1 MNYIVWAESNDP
13 RYNLAVEA
21 HLQTLVK
28 EGDVILYLWQNEHTV
43 VIGKNQNILK
53 ECRARLLEEEGGYV
67 ARRTTGGGAVYQDMG
82 NVCFTFLASPEMY
95 DLKRQ
100 SGIIADACRFYGIET
115 QASGRNDI
123 LTKEGLKFSGNAYSK
138 TASCNVQHGTLMVDV
153 DKERMTRYLTPSKE
167 KMKAKGVDSVRSR
180 VCNLRDL
187 NQEITTQGI
196 MEQMAESFQKEYG
209 TAQILKLGGE
219 DQEKIRQIYESYCS
233 WEWVYGQSPACE
245 IVHQK
250 RFVWGE
256 VEVQMH
262 FENLVIK
269 EIKVYTDALD
279 IGLPQAIEKAFRGRR
294 YDLSDVATDAAE
306 GESAIERQKQVK
318 EVIDWIA
325 GIS

>member
-1 MNYIVWAESNDP
+1 
-13 RYNLAVEA
+13 
-21 HLQTLVK
+21 
-28 EGDVILYLWQNEHTV
+28 
-43 VIGKNQNILK
+43 
-53 ECRARLLEEEGGYV
+53 
-67 ARRTTGGGAVYQDMG
+67 
-82 NVCFTFLASPEMY
+82 
-95 DLKRQ
+95 
-100 SGIIADACRFYGIET
+100 
-115 QASGRNDI
+115 
-123 LTKEGLKFSGNAYSK
+123 
-138 TASCNVQHGTLMVDV
+138 MVDV

-262 FENLVIK
+262 LENLVIK

>member
-1 MNYIVWAESNDP
+1 MNYIIWAESNDP

-100 SGIIADACRFYGIET
+100 SGIIADACGFYGIET

-209 TAQILKLGGE
+209 TAQILKLSRE

-233 WEWVYGQSPACE
+233 CLLYTSPSPRDC
-245 IVHQK
+245 
-250 RFVWGE
+250 
-256 VEVQMH
+256 
-262 FENLVIK
+262 
-269 EIKVYTDALD
+269 
-279 IGLPQAIEKAFRGRR
+279 
-294 YDLSDVATDAAE
+294 S
-306 GESAIERQKQVK
+306 
-318 EVIDWIA
+318 
-325 GIS
+325 

>member
-1 MNYIVWAESNDP
+1 MVKKKISYVRIDFIEDLFCVDSNLITVSYIRMRRKAMNYIVWAESNDP

-82 NVCFTFLASPEMY
+82 NVCFTFLAFPEMY

-138 TASCNVQHGTLMVDV
+138 TASCNV
-153 DKERMTRYLTPSKE
+153 
-167 KMKAKGVDSVRSR
+167 
-180 VCNLRDL
+180 
-187 NQEITTQGI
+187 
-196 MEQMAESFQKEYG
+196 
-209 TAQILKLGGE
+209 
-219 DQEKIRQIYESYCS
+219 
-233 WEWVYGQSPACE
+233 
-245 IVHQK
+245 
-250 RFVWGE
+250 
-256 VEVQMH
+256 
-262 FENLVIK
+262 
-269 EIKVYTDALD
+269 
-279 IGLPQAIEKAFRGRR
+279 
-294 YDLSDVATDAAE
+294 
-306 GESAIERQKQVK
+306 
-318 EVIDWIA
+318 
-325 GIS
+325 

>member
-1 MNYIVWAESNDP
+1 
-13 RYNLAVEA
+13 
-21 HLQTLVK
+21 
-28 EGDVILYLWQNEHTV
+28 
-43 VIGKNQNILK
+43 
-53 ECRARLLEEEGGYV
+53 
-67 ARRTTGGGAVYQDMG
+67 
-82 NVCFTFLASPEMY
+82 
-95 DLKRQ
+95 
-100 SGIIADACRFYGIET
+100 
-115 QASGRNDI
+115 
-123 LTKEGLKFSGNAYSK
+123 
-138 TASCNVQHGTLMVDV
+138 MVDV

-167 KMKAKGVDSVRSR
+167 KMKAKGVDSVRSQ
-180 VCNLRDL
+180 CTAKGDL

-250 RFVWGE
+250 QFGWE
-256 VEVQMH
+256 VE
-262 FENLVIK
+262 FRYAENLVIK

>member
-1 MNYIVWAESNDP
+1 MVKKKISYVRIDFIEDLFCVDSKLITVSYIRMRRKAMNYIVWAESNDP

-262 FENLVIK
+262 LENLVIK
-269 EIKVYTDALD
+269 DIHFPSAL
-279 IGLPQAIEKAFRGRR
+279 P
-294 YDLSDVATDAAE
+294 
-306 GESAIERQKQVK
+306 
-318 EVIDWIA
+318 
-325 GIS
+325 

>member
-1 MNYIVWAESNDP
+1 
-13 RYNLAVEA
+13 
-21 HLQTLVK
+21 
-28 EGDVILYLWQNEHTV
+28 
-43 VIGKNQNILK
+43 
-53 ECRARLLEEEGGYV
+53 
-67 ARRTTGGGAVYQDMG
+67 
-82 NVCFTFLASPEMY
+82 
-95 DLKRQ
+95 
-100 SGIIADACRFYGIET
+100 
-115 QASGRNDI
+115 
-123 LTKEGLKFSGNAYSK
+123 
-138 TASCNVQHGTLMVDV
+138 
-153 DKERMTRYLTPSKE
+153 
-167 KMKAKGVDSVRSR
+167 
-180 VCNLRDL
+180 
-187 NQEITTQGI
+187 
-196 MEQMAESFQKEYG
+196 MAESFQKEYG

-262 FENLVIK
+262 LENLVIK